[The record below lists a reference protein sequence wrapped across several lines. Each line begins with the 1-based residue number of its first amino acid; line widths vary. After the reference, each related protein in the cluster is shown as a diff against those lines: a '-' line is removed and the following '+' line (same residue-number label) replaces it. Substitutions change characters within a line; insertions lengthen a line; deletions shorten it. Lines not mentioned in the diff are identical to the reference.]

1 MINFDEL
8 SLIEK
13 KKLID
18 YSTELSLAERIKFKG
33 VRDKILAELDE
44 AGYNISEPMW
54 RTIQRLCYNNK
65 HYEILI
71 DYLFSKGTKS
81 VSDDH
86 RIGEIYILT
95 ADICSTLIRKY
106 VGVSNIPDDLLHFTF
121 STFLYYKIYGRYVM
135 TALNRISTS
144 RSLSLI
150 TNESI
155 NEDNPIIEVYR
166 VALKKPPRIM
176 EKQLCLLFKTLNEN
190 PTGLAT
196 VISDVIHEYCTRIDR
211 EESERIRKDRPS
223 YIGLTPEGIPVKSW
237 AIPKS
242 RNSESEKK
250 SGFDKSRPV
259 FEHSC
264 AIVNGTINEKFLDAV
279 IDEAVALKV
288 EDVDWDMNKTV
299 SFDIPAK
306 YKFALMNEFT
316 TFKSCTILTMN
327 SEKFL
332 IQEDGTTDIFLL
344 YMENETDL
352 KGISLG
358 DVSPYKKKRIEFGD
372 LDVDS
377 EYECCMKEDDK

>member
-18 YSTELSLAERIKFKG
+18 YSTELSLAERIKFNG

-54 RTIQRLCYNNK
+54 ETIQRLCYNNN
-65 HYEILI
+65 HYEILL
-71 DYLFSKGTKS
+71 DYLFSKGTNS
-81 VSDDH
+81 VSDEH
-86 RIGEIYILT
+86 RISEIYILT
-95 ADICSTLIRKY
+95 ADICSTLTRKY

-121 STFLYYKIYGRYVM
+121 SIFLYYKIYGRCVM
-135 TALNRISTS
+135 NTLNLISTS

-150 TNESI
+150 TNKSI

-166 VALKKPPRIM
+166 IALKKPPRIM

-211 EESERIRKDRPS
+211 KESERIQKDHPP

-237 AIPKS
+237 EIPKS

-250 SGFDKSRPV
+250 SGFDKSRPI

-264 AIVNGTINEKFLDAV
+264 AIVNGTINEKFLDVV
-279 IDEAVALKV
+279 IDEAVALKI
-288 EDVDWDMNKTV
+288 EDVDWDKNKTV

-316 TFKSCTILTMN
+316 KFKSCTILTMN

-358 DVSPYKKKRIEFGD
+358 DVSPYKKKRIEFGN

-377 EYECCMKEDDK
+377 EYECCMKEDDE

>member
-18 YSTELSLAERIKFKG
+18 YSTELSLAERIKFNA

-54 RTIQRLCYNNK
+54 GTIQRLCYSNK

-86 RIGEIYILT
+86 RIGEMCILT
-95 ADICSTLIRKY
+95 TDICSALIREY
-106 VGVSNIPDDLLHFTF
+106 GGTSNIPDDLLHFTF
-121 STFLYYKIYGRYVM
+121 STFLYYKLYGKCVM
-135 TALNRISTS
+135 NTLNRISTS
-144 RSLSLI
+144 RSLSLA

-155 NEDNPIIEVYR
+155 NEDNPIITVYR
-166 VALKKPPRIM
+166 TALKEPPRVM
-176 EKQLCLLFKTLNEN
+176 EKNLRLLFEMINAN
-190 PTGLAT
+190 SVRVPI
-196 VISDVIHEYCTRIDR
+196 VIIDVIHEYCTRIDR
-211 EESERIRKDRPS
+211 EESERIRKDRPA

-237 AIPKS
+237 VIPKS

-264 AIVNGTINEKFLDAV
+264 AIMNGTINEKFLDGV
-279 IDEAVALKV
+279 IDEAIALKV
-288 EDVDWDMNKTV
+288 EDVDWDMNKTF

-306 YKFALMNEFT
+306 YKFALMSEFT
-316 TFKSCTILTMN
+316 KFKSCTILTMN

-332 IQEDGTTDIFLL
+332 IQEDGTRDIFLL

-377 EYECCMKEDDK
+377 EYECYMKEDDE

>member
-18 YSTELSLAERIKFKG
+18 YSTELSLAERIKFNG

-54 RTIQRLCYNNK
+54 ETIQRLCYNNK
-65 HYEILI
+65 HYEILL
-71 DYLFSKGTKS
+71 DYLFSKGTS
-81 VSDDH
+81 SISDEH
-86 RIGEIYILT
+86 RISEIYILT
-95 ADICSTLIRKY
+95 ADICSTLTRKY

-121 STFLYYKIYGRYVM
+121 SIFLYYKIYGRCVM
-135 TALNRISTS
+135 NTLNLISTS

-150 TNESI
+150 TNKLI

-166 VALKKPPRIM
+166 IALKKPPRIM

-196 VISDVIHEYCTRIDR
+196 VIIDVIHEYCTRIDR
-211 EESERIRKDRPS
+211 KESERIRKNCPP

-237 AIPKS
+237 EIPKS

-250 SGFDKSRPV
+250 SGFDKSRPI

-264 AIVNGTINEKFLDAV
+264 AIVNGTINEKFLDNV
-279 IDEAVALKV
+279 IDEAIALKV
-288 EDVDWDMNKTV
+288 EDVDWDMNKTL

-332 IQEDGTTDIFLL
+332 IQEDGTRDIFLL

-377 EYECCMKEDDK
+377 EYECCMKDDDE

>member
-18 YSTELSLAERIKFKG
+18 YSTELSLAERIKFNA

-86 RIGEIYILT
+86 RIGEMCILT
-95 ADICSTLIRKY
+95 TDICSALIREY
-106 VGVSNIPDDLLHFTF
+106 GGTSNIPDDLLHFTF
-121 STFLYYKIYGRYVM
+121 STFLYYKLYGKCVM
-135 TALNRISTS
+135 NTLNRISTS
-144 RSLSLI
+144 RSLSLT

-155 NEDNPIIEVYR
+155 NEDNPIIAVYR
-166 VALKKPPRIM
+166 TALKEPPRVM
-176 EKQLCLLFKTLNEN
+176 EKTLRLLFEMINAN
-190 PTGLAT
+190 SVRVPI
-196 VISDVIHEYCTRIDR
+196 VIIDVIHEYCTRIDR
-211 EESERIRKDRPS
+211 EESERIRKNRPP
-223 YIGLTPEGIPVKSW
+223 YIGLTPEGIPVKGWS
-237 AIPKS
+237 IPSS

-250 SGFDKSRPV
+250 SGFDKSKPV

-264 AIVNGTINEKFLDAV
+264 AIVNGTINEKFLDGV
-279 IDEAVALKV
+279 IDEAIALKV
-288 EDVDWDMNKTV
+288 EDVDWDMNKTL

-306 YKFALMNEFT
+306 YKFALINEFT
-316 TFKSCTILTMN
+316 KFKSCTILTMN

-344 YMENETDL
+344 YMENDTNL

-377 EYECCMKEDDK
+377 EYECCMKDDDK

>member
-18 YSTELSLAERIKFKG
+18 YSTELSLAEHIKFKG

-86 RIGEIYILT
+86 RISEMCILT
-95 ADICSTLIRKY
+95 TDICSTLIREY
-106 VGVSNIPDDLLHFTF
+106 GGTSNIPDDLLHFTF
-121 STFLYYKIYGRYVM
+121 STFLYYKLYGKCVM
-135 TALNRISTS
+135 NTLNRISTS
-144 RSLSLI
+144 RSLSLT

-155 NEDNPIIEVYR
+155 NEDNPIITVYR
-166 VALKKPPRIM
+166 TALKEPPRVM
-176 EKQLCLLFKTLNEN
+176 EKKLRLLFEMINVN
-190 PTGLAT
+190 SVRVPI
-196 VISDVIHEYCTRIDR
+196 VIIDMIHEYCTRMDR
-211 EESERIRKDRPS
+211 EESERIRKDRPP
-223 YIGLTPEGIPVKSW
+223 YIGLTPEGIPVNSW

-264 AIVNGTINEKFLDAV
+264 AIVNGTINEKFLDGV
-279 IDEAVALKV
+279 IDEAIALKV
-288 EDVDWDMNKTV
+288 EDVDWDMNKTL

-344 YMENETDL
+344 YMENESNL

-358 DVSPYKKKRIEFGD
+358 DVSPYKKKRIEFGN